1 MSSLFSRT
9 RTIKKLTST
18 MLLGLGLTLIL
29 TSFVRAQT
37 PPELSEATLGK
48 TTPRL
53 TTSLAADLVGYWKF
67 DEGSGGSLLDASG
80 NAYTITR
87 NTGTT
92 AYTTTSVAPVA
103 FSNPYALDFSGTGS
117 SLNSGS
123 TPGLNN
129 LQSLTIAFWARPDTI
144 PSSGFARFVTLIG
157 EKAVIRIQSGSLH
170 FYMKIDGGI
179 HSLAA
184 SGVLTTTAWQH
195 IAGTYDGS
203 ALRLYVNGSQVGL
216 LAYTG
221 TVNAGS
227 GIELSSGGESYD
239 GRMDDLRIYNRAL
252 APSEIAAL
260 AAGTGSQCYAEY
272 TGDNI
277 TDFSSPDASAVRNAL
292 AAASAGSTVKVAGYC
307 PGVTTQSGSTQVA
320 LITQSLTLAG
330 GYTTTDW
337 LTYNPT
343 GNPTTLDALGG
354 GRVISLTASA
364 TLQGFTLTNGY
375 AADSSGGGL
384 YTAQPITLTDL
395 TFYSNTVN
403 GTTGTR
409 EGGGAYLGGAA
420 TISGTAFL
428 TNTAYGAGGGVALH
442 VGNSY
447 LTNTTFIGNQATN
460 DEAGGLRVQVSSA
473 VVADGL
479 YFYNNRALS
488 GGGGA
493 GSWDGPGQLL
503 NSQVVSNAATGG
515 GGGFYFNVAADVSN
529 TTFMSNSAS
538 NGNGGGAMF
547 NNTAAITNATFSGNT
562 AEGSLHQGGGAYF
575 GGTATVAGATFNANT
590 ASFLGGGAFFYSTAN
605 VTGTIFTTNTAA
617 SNGGGA
623 YFRGTVTVTNTTF
636 SANTSNTGG
645 GAYFINSATV
655 TNTTFSAN
663 VAGVSGGGAYFMS
676 SATLTNTTFNANT
689 AGTDKGGGAYFEN
702 TTTLANAIFSANT
715 AGADGGGAFFYDVTT
730 VTNTTFSGNTARY
743 GGGAW
748 FDWHAEVANSVFS
761 HNLAEAGGGAY
772 LSYDDAA
779 ELRRFTNVLLAGNT
793 ATTSVGAALYH
804 NTTSPLT
811 LQQVTVASPTV
822 ASGSAICLGGN
833 AIVNI
838 TNTLI
843 ASHTV
848 GIENAGGTVNENYNL
863 LSDVTS
869 PYSGTILSGGN
880 SITGT
885 AAFFDTNDYLLT
897 PSSAAIDAGTDTG
910 VTSDYF
916 GYPRPQGNGY
926 DIGYVESPFAS
937 THACSAT
944 PDNGATVYASSD
956 ASAVRDAVNAASSG
970 STVKIAGYCAGVS
983 GGQVVNINKVI
994 TLRGGYTTTNW
1005 VTAYPTTQPTT
1016 LDAQGGGRV
1025 ILANA
1030 TATLQ
1035 DFTLTNG
1042 VINGDGGGLYTSAPI
1057 TLTDLTIYSN
1067 TATGDGGGAYLG
1079 NTANI
1084 DATTFSSNQAGFA
1097 GGGVATIGMANV
1109 VATTFISNTA
1119 SVSGGGAQ
1127 FNGSVTLSATTFTGN
1142 TSGFQGGSAS
1152 FFNAASVLNSA
1163 FTGNTAAS
1171 RGGVGYIVGGQ
1182 PVQFVNVLFARNSAG
1197 SQGNV
1202 LYLNGGGLV
1211 EITQATVTSPTL
1223 TNGAAFYSVG
1233 PTLYIT
1239 NTIVTSHTV
1248 GLNNAGGTVNENYN
1262 LFDAV
1267 TTPYNGAITSGGQS
1281 LIGDAAFYDTT
1292 YYTLTAAS
1300 AAIDAGTDTGVTNDY
1315 FGNPRPQGNGY
1326 DIGYA
1331 ESPYAVTH
1339 TYTIT
1344 PTAGASGSITPG
1356 TPQTVNSGSSI
1367 TFTIAA
1373 NTGYHIVDVGV
1384 DGVSQ
1389 GALSS
1394 YTFANVTTNHTITSA
1409 YAINTYT
1416 LTVATGGSGSGVV
1429 SPTVGVYTYPYGTII
1444 TPTAIA
1450 NTGSTFAGW
1459 SGDCSG
1465 AGSCTIM
1472 MTGTKAITANFDI
1485 ETVANYTL
1493 TITTAGLGSGVVT
1506 PTLGT
1511 HTYPSGSIITVT
1523 ASATL
1528 SSYFSGWGGDCF
1540 GSVCVVTMTGDR
1552 SVIAN
1557 FGQYRLYLPLALKN
1571 F

>member
-1 MSSLFSRT
+1 M
-9 RTIKKLTST
+9 
-18 MLLGLGLTLIL
+18 L

-37 PPELSEATLGK
+37 PPELSETTPGK
-48 TTPRL
+48 TAPRL

-67 DEGSGGSLLDASG
+67 DEGSGSSLLDASG

-92 AYTTTSVAPVA
+92 AYTTSVAPVA
-103 FSNPYALDFSGTGS
+103 FSNSYALDISGTGS
-117 SLNSGS
+117 SNGS
-123 TPGLNN
+123 TPVINN
-129 LQSLTIAFWARPDTI
+129 LQNLTIAFWARPDTV
-144 PSSGFARFVTLIG
+144 PGAGFARFVTLIG
-157 EKAVIRIQSGSLH
+157 EKAVIRIQSGGLH
-170 FYMKIDGGI
+170 FYMKIDGGLR
-179 HSLAA
+179 SVTA

-195 IAGTYDGS
+195 IAGTYDGNN
-203 ALRLYVNGSQVGL
+203 LRLYVNGSQVGSL
-216 LAYTG
+216 PYTG
-221 TVNAGS
+221 TVNTGS
-227 GIELSSGGESYD
+227 GIELSSGGEPYD
-239 GRMDDLRIYNRAL
+239 GRLDDLRIYNRAL
-252 APSEIAAL
+252 TPSEIAAL
-260 AAGTGSQCYAEY
+260 AAGTDSQCYTEY
-272 TGDNI
+272 TGDNL
-277 TDFSSPDASAVRNAL
+277 TDFSSPDASAVRNAIS
-292 AAASAGSTVKVAGYC
+292 AATPSSTIKIAGYC
-307 PGVTTQSGSTQVA
+307 PGVSTQDGSTQVA

-337 LTYNPT
+337 STYNPT

-375 AADSSGGGL
+375 ATDSSGGGL

-409 EGGGAYLGGAA
+409 EGGGAYLGDAA
-420 TISGTAFL
+420 TISGTTFL
-428 TNTAYGAGGGVALH
+428 TNTAYGAGGGAALH
-442 VGNSY
+442 AGDSY
-447 LTNTTFIGNQATN
+447 LTNTSFIGNQATN

-479 YFYNNRALS
+479 YFYNNRALN

-493 GSWDGPGQLL
+493 ASWDGPGQLL
-503 NSQVVSNAATGG
+503 NSQVISNVASANGG
-515 GGGFYFNVAADVSN
+515 GLYFNVAADVSN
-529 TTFMSNSAS
+529 TTFMSNTAS
-538 NGNGGGAMF
+538 NGHGGGAMF
-547 NNTAAITNATFSGNT
+547 NNTAAITNATFSGNR
-562 AEGSLHQGGGAYF
+562 AEGGIHQGGGAYF
-575 GGTATVAGATFNANT
+575 GGTAAVAGVTFNANT

-605 VTGTIFTTNTAA
+605 VTGTIFTNNTAA
-617 SNGGGA
+617 TNGGGA
-623 YFRGTVTVTNTTF
+623 YFRGTATVTNTTF
-636 SANTSNTGG
+636 SANTANTGG

-663 VAGVSGGGAYFMS
+663 TASTGQGGGAFFTGI
-676 SATLTNTTFNANT
+676 ATVANTTFNANT
-689 AGTDKGGGAYFEN
+689 ASTDKGGGAYFYD
-702 TTTLANAIFSANT
+702 TTALTNAIFSANT
-715 AGADGGGAFFYDVTT
+715 AGTDGGGAFFYDVAT

-743 GGGAW
+743 GGGTW
-748 FDWHAEVANSVFS
+748 FDWQAEVNNTVFS
-761 HNLAEAGGGAY
+761 YNLAERGGGAY
-772 LSYDDAA
+772 LSYNAAA

-804 NTTSPLT
+804 NTTSPLI

-822 ASGSAICLGGN
+822 ASGSAIYIGG
-833 AIVNI
+833 AATVNI

-848 GIENAGGTVNENYNL
+848 GLEQAAGTVNEDYNL
-863 LSDVTS
+863 FSDVTT

-880 SITGT
+880 SHIGN
-885 AAFFDTNDYLLT
+885 AAFFNTIDYLLT
-897 PSSAAIDAGTDTG
+897 ASSAAIDAGTDTG
-910 VTSDYF
+910 ITSDYF

-937 THACSAT
+937 TYACSAT
-944 PDNGATVYASSD
+944 PDNGVTVYASLD
-956 ASAVRDAVNAASSG
+956 ASAVRDAVNAAVSG
-970 STVKIAGYCAGVS
+970 STIKIAGYCAGVS
-983 GGQVVNINKVI
+983 GGQVVNINKAI
-994 TLRGGYTTTNW
+994 TLSGGYTTTNW
-1005 VTAYPTTQPTT
+1005 VTAYPLTQTTT

-1025 ILANA
+1025 ILVNA
-1030 TATLQ
+1030 TTTLQ

-1042 VINGDGGGLYTSAPI
+1042 VINGNGGGLYTSTPI
-1057 TLTDLTIYSN
+1057 TLTDLMIYSN

-1084 DATTFSSNQAGFA
+1084 NATTFSNNQAGFA
-1097 GGGVATIGMANV
+1097 GGGVATSGVANV
-1109 VATTFISNTA
+1109 AATTFISNSA

-1127 FNGSVTLSATTFTGN
+1127 FNGSVTLSTTTFTGN
-1142 TSGFQGGSAS
+1142 ASAFQGGGAT
-1152 FFNAASVLNSA
+1152 FFNVTTVLNSA
-1163 FTGNTAAS
+1163 FTGNTAAD
-1171 RGGVGYIVGGQ
+1171 RGGAGYIIGGQ
-1182 PVQFVNVLFARNSAG
+1182 PVQVINVLFARNSA
-1197 SQGNV
+1197 SALGNV

-1211 EITQATVTSPTL
+1211 EIMQATVTSPTL
-1223 TNGAAFYSVG
+1223 ASGAAFYNSG

-1248 GLNNAGGTVNENYN
+1248 GINNVGGTVNENYN

-1267 TTPYNGAITSGGQS
+1267 TTLYNGAVTSGGRS
-1281 LIGDAAFYDTT
+1281 LTGEAALYDTT

-1300 AAIDAGTDTGVTNDY
+1300 AAIDVGTNVGVTSDY

-1344 PTAGASGSITPG
+1344 PTAGANGSITPG
-1356 TPQTVNSGSSI
+1356 TPQTVNAGSSI

-1373 NTGYHIVDVGV
+1373 HTGYHIVDVGI
-1384 DGVSQ
+1384 DGISQ
-1389 GALSS
+1389 GAISS
-1394 YTFANVTTNHTITSA
+1394 YTFNNVTANHTITSA
-1409 YAINTYT
+1409 YAIKTYT

-1465 AGSCTIM
+1465 TGSCTIM
-1472 MTGTKAITANFDI
+1472 MTSTKAITANFDI
-1485 ETVANYTL
+1485 ETFTNYTL
-1493 TITTAGLGSGVVT
+1493 TITTAGPGSGVVT
-1506 PTLGT
+1506 PTLGAY
-1511 HTYPSGSIITVT
+1511 TYPYGTVITIT
-1523 ASATL
+1523 ASANL
-1528 SSYFSGWGGDCF
+1528 YSYFSGWGGDCS

-1557 FGQYRLYLPLALKN
+1557 FGQYRIYLPLALKN
-1571 F
+1571 L